1 MPDSEQVLPIGHE
14 NKPVCGAA
22 FVPGSAQNEP
32 TGPASLLLLNANHSS
47 PLRRRT
53 RWSQAAV
60 FRLSLAPSLRCF
72 CSSPSLVRFARE
84 PCRPSPSRTR
94 RAHRALRAG
103 SVEGVRLYGGGT
115 STTLNVWN
123 AWVRA
128 YTYTRDDVQ
137 YVDHLQSSPLPF
149 IGLCWSSSS
158 LDVGGRSHQYIYI
171 PFRDWLTL
179 NYRPVLREAC
189 SLLHTH

>member
-84 PCRPSPSRTR
+84 PCRPSTSQTR
-94 RAHRALRAG
+94 RAHLVQARWRGCGCMA
-103 SVEGVRLYGGGT
+103 VERQPRSTCGT
-115 STTLNVWN
+115 RGCGPTPTPAMTCSTWTIFN
-123 AWVRA
+123 
-128 YTYTRDDVQ
+128 
-137 YVDHLQSSPLPF
+137 LP
-149 IGLCWSSSS
+149 
-158 LDVGGRSHQYIYI
+158 
-171 PFRDWLTL
+171 P
-179 NYRPVLREAC
+179 
-189 SLLHTH
+189 SLLLDFVGHLLRFVLVARAIIIFVFHFVIG